1 MPSAAFSR
9 SSNNPSPMARRHEV
23 RAVDL
28 HTFRVPQ
35 KAGDEASW
43 QLQHFF
49 LKRGT
54 VKGDSPVHWQTIA
67 YLLYIFQGYL
77 VGSRAK
83 YQKARRDPSPCPV
96 AVEWASLSL
105 TIVRT
110 PTARQIGH
118 WKGVLLL
125 SRGPACSHT
134 ARIHQEIPAD
144 AGARTQDCP

>member
-35 KAGDEASW
+35 KAGDEASR
-43 QLQHFF
+43 QPQHFF
-49 LKRGT
+49 LKPGT
-54 VKGDSPVHWQTIA
+54 VEGDSPVHWQTIA

-83 YQKARRDPSPCPV
+83 YQKARRDPSPYPV

-105 TIVRT
+105 TIVRIFANIAEWAIQSSISTSGCGLRSNHGPWIWSLIT
-110 PTARQIGH
+110 PE
-118 WKGVLLL
+118 
-125 SRGPACSHT
+125 S
-134 ARIHQEIPAD
+134 
-144 AGARTQDCP
+144 